1 MAKHHFQLKVNPL
14 KMHQSPPPFKIAAGK
29 QILTC
34 SAYGNVNEM
43 SGEFTSSTGASLS
56 WSTSRNGNLFK
67 IETTV
72 TESATYICKIKSL
85 TSNVQAFSVVEFFSR
100 KYIIIYFD
108 KLFNRHFFFVCLYF

>member
-1 MAKHHFQLKVNPL
+1 MAKHHFQLKVNSL

-29 QILTC
+29 QVLIC

-43 SGEFTSSTGASLS
+43 SGEFSSSTSTTLS

-72 TESATYICKIKSL
+72 TERATYICKIKSL
-85 TSNVQAFSVVEFFSR
+85 SNNVQAFSVVEFFSR
-100 KYIIIYFD
+100 KYIN
-108 KLFNRHFFFVCLYF
+108 LF